1 MLAVWWIKLH
11 DFFGVFAYVVAA
23 FAGVFAGIITGVL
36 PGLHI
41 NLVAVVVAALFYS
54 SNVFGQ
60 MNIAPLAVAA
70 FILAMSISHVFHEFL
85 PSVFL
90 GFSESD
96 AALAVL
102 PGHRM
107 LLRGQGRKAVMLAAF
122 GCLIGVL
129 ALVLLSPVLLL
140 AIKPVFNATKSHVW
154 LILAAVVA
162 FQLLK
167 SKNIKSAAVKALT
180 FSLSGAFGV
189 AVFSLP
195 SVNQPLLPMFSGL
208 FGISSLIGGLL
219 NHSAFPLQQQNS
231 AIKIKKPLK
240 IAKLVAFGLFS
251 SSLMGIFPALGPAQ
265 AAMLGT
271 SAFRRM
277 RASAYIFLIGI
288 IASASMLIAV
298 LTLYSFGKAR
308 NGSIAVMG
316 NILGTFSTNTHSTM
330 LLLAVAVVAA
340 AVSCISVIFMTK
352 FFLLLIRK
360 VNYSLLSWL
369 VIIFVT
375 GFVATISGPVGVL
388 VLAAATAIG
397 MFPVLTKSSRQLLM
411 GCLMVPV
418 IGYYI

>member
-1 MLAVWWIKLH
+1 MRNLESLIS
-11 DFFGVFAYVVAA
+11 FFIYILAA
-23 FAGVFAGIITGVL
+23 FAGVLAGIFTGIL

-41 NLVAVVVAALFYS
+41 NLVAVVVAA
-54 SNVFGQ
+54 VFSGSVISG
-60 MNIAPLAVAA
+60 NSTVGGVIGSFAVAT

-102 PGHRM
+102 PGHRL

-122 GCLIGVL
+122 GCLTGVL
-129 ALVLLSPVLLL
+129 ALVLLSPVLVL
-140 AIKPVFNATKSHVW
+140 AIKPIFNATNGYVW
-154 LILAAVVA
+154 LILAAVAA
-162 FQLLK
+162 FHLLR
-167 SKNIKSAAVKALT
+167 SKNVKSAAAKALT

-195 SVNQPLLPMFSGL
+195 GINQPLLPMFSGL

-219 NHSAFPLQQQNS
+219 NRSAFPLQQKNS
-231 AIKIKKPLK
+231 VIKIKKPLK
-240 IAKLVAFGLFS
+240 IAKLAAVGLFS

-271 SAFRRM
+271 SAFRKV
-277 RASAYIFLIGI
+277 RASAYIFLLGI

-316 NILGTFSTNTHSTM
+316 SMLGADAYSTSLLFM
-330 LLLAVAVVAA
+330 LLMVAVIAA
-340 AVSCISVIFMTK
+340 AASCISVIFMTR
-352 FFLLLIRK
+352 FFLLLITR
-360 VNYSLLSWL
+360 VNYSVLSWL
-369 VIIFVT
+369 VIIFIA
-375 GFVATISGPVGVL
+375 GFVAAISGPIGLL